1 MTVST
6 AEQRWI
12 GPAPPPIR
20 RDRVVQAWAGAATI
34 SWVGDAVLTI
44 AVAWTAVQLLPP
56 GPAGIVLGVAT
67 IPQGL
72 LMLPGGVLADRMDTR
87 RILIAG
93 ELARVAILLV
103 AIAVWAT
110 GHQSGLVLAAMGLC
124 FGSVAGLTFPARAT
138 LLRQLVRAE
147 DLQVAVGWVQ
157 LGGTLAALAGAPLG
171 GYIAASWG
179 LVTAMAIDAAT
190 FTVIALTLLVVIR
203 PRIRLTRGTA
213 EPWRHALV
221 GTANYLRR
229 DRTARGLVIALF
241 APNIF
246 LGPIET
252 LGLPLRIAQA
262 GWPATWLGIA
272 QTTGAAATVAGC
284 LIALRLRAT
293 APAIR
298 AFQILTIQGAG
309 IALIGIDSQ
318 LAVLAG
324 MLAIGLTSG
333 AASVL
338 LSTAFQRAI
347 DGEHLGRVSS
357 VAQIGDLILLPAFT
371 PAFGYLATI
380 TGLLTATTTFG
391 AAMVALSLR
400 CATLPS
406 LAAPNHET

>member
-1 MTVST
+1 MDCS
-6 AEQRWI
+6 
-12 GPAPPPIR
+12 PA
-20 RDRVVQAWAGAATI
+20 AAT
-34 SWVGDAVLTI
+34 
-44 AVAWTAVQLLPP
+44 

-171 GYIAASWG
+171 GYIAASRG

-298 AFQILTIQGAG
+298 AFQILTLQGAG

-400 CATLPS
+400 CTTLPS
-406 LAAPNHET
+406 LATPNHET